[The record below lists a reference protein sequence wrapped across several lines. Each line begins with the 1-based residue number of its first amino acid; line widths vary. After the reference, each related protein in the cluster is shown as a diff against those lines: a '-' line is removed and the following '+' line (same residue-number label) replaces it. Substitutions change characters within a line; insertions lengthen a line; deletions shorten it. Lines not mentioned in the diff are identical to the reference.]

1 MLKIGVL
8 VSLMHLAKARNPFV
22 YAGFRVATWL
32 QVYPKFNDIQQFS
45 SIGKCSGQSPESPM
59 NRAFHGF
66 WQQKR
71 AGTKPALVGRGDRIS
86 KVPSLLRNSPPD
98 CFFQIGD
105 LEKPAATVQILS
117 LSKE

>member
-8 VSLMHLAKARNPFV
+8 VSLMHLAKARNSFI

-32 QVYPKFNDIQQFS
+32 QVYPNFNHIQQFS

-66 WQQKR
+66 WKQKR
-71 AGTKPALVGRGDRIS
+71 AGTKPALVGRGEPKAYQFTKSIFPEQLIRKYKGFGKCVD
-86 KVPSLLRNSPPD
+86 
-98 CFFQIGD
+98 F
-105 LEKPAATVQILS
+105 
-117 LSKE
+117 